1 MHTGS
6 TPSFAKV
13 PWLSEQI
20 IRRTWQTLSGEFHFT
35 MTAKDMIQTTT
46 TMTIGRSK
54 FARIAVSTFHLALQ
68 SITQNAQI
76 AFAEAVLRQA
86 FAVIL

>member
-13 PWLSEQI
+13 QWLSEQI
-20 IRRTWQTLSGEFHFT
+20 IRRTWRTLSGEFHFT
-35 MTAKDMIQTTT
+35 MTAKDMIQTTM
-46 TMTIGRSK
+46 TMTIGTSK

-68 SITQNAQI
+68 SKMQNAQI
-76 AFAEAVLRQA
+76 AFAEAVLRQGV
-86 FAVIL
+86 AVFS